1 MDFPFE
7 KRNTGF
13 EGLSAVRRKGRDY
26 LLALCEGNRC
36 RAGRRERNPA
46 AGASKCCSRPVRQ
59 TEVLHAGGIVLAVA
73 ARLRACLRPM
83 QDGRRQPPLAEAG
96 SGDPCFSN
104 SDPSPP
110 VTSALSGAAAP
121 SHQRAF
127 TPLRRHDGGCC
138 ASSSERRRS
147 QQYCSSPA
155 AFRASLRRGRS
166 ALHHC
171 RGARPQPAIP
181 PCLPAESHSD
191 WFPKPPE
198 VLEGVFLI
206 AQATGRA
213 AGRDHPNANALQSS
227 TIKVQAGLMPWKPL
241 VEAIRC

>member
-1 MDFPFE
+1 
-7 KRNTGF
+7 
-13 EGLSAVRRKGRDY
+13 
-26 LLALCEGNRC
+26 
-36 RAGRRERNPA
+36 
-46 AGASKCCSRPVRQ
+46 
-59 TEVLHAGGIVLAVA
+59 
-73 ARLRACLRPM
+73 M
-83 QDGRRQPPLAEAG
+83 QDGRREPPLPEAG
-96 SGDPCFSN
+96 SVDPCFSN

-110 VTSALSGAAAP
+110 VTSALSGAASP
-121 SHQRAF
+121 SHERAV
-127 TPLRRHDGGCC
+127 TLLRRHDGGCC
-138 ASSSERRRS
+138 ASSSERQRS
-147 QQYCSSPA
+147 RQYCSSPA

-181 PCLPAESHSD
+181 PRPPAESHSD